1 MYYYENKPG
10 KEQGYTTP
18 IPVRTWAALLYISSC
33 TIPRASVPWLLLF
46 LILPSPTHTHL
57 NCRPWSEQLV
67 ILVYFWLLFFIITD
81 HVYTLARTFWFKN
94 IHTCT
99 KWRHKFAVSGY
110 CRNILVVLCTWQC
123 TTQYSVPPCTGSII
137 SDRWPDQTA
146 VRLNCVSFCTRYLIL
161 FQEGQGYMYG
171 YMRIAIHKLWSL
183 LFSSQIKAWGR
194 TVKVINWGPL
204 ANSSFQTLNLA
215 WE

>member
-1 MYYYENKPG
+1 MYYYDNKPG

-18 IPVRTWAALLYISSC
+18 IPVQTWAALLYLAVKFHVPLSPDCYSS
-33 TIPRASVPWLLLF
+33 WF
-46 LILPSPTHTHL
+46 SPHPHTQHL

-67 ILVYFWLLFFIITD
+67 ILVYFWLLFFIINWSC
-81 HVYTLARTFWFKN
+81 ARTFWFKN

-123 TTQYSVPPCTGSII
+123 TTPYSVPCTGPII

-161 FQEGQGYMYG
+161 FQEGQGYMHV
-171 YMRIAIHKLWSL
+171 AIHKLWSL
-183 LFSSQIKAWGR
+183 LFSNKIKAGGR
-194 TVKVINWGPL
+194 TAAKIFVLL
-204 ANSSFQTLNLA
+204 ACKG
-215 WE
+215 